1 VVPFTKIVANL
12 TDKALDWT
20 PYGLVRAGLGRHTF
34 NHKDRRFTTQ
44 ERQERIVSGAL
55 SLVVGTMLYSAAKAN
70 EDQDDETVSFMI
82 YGMGPRDK
90 TRRDQMPEGWRP
102 MTVKIGNRY
111 ISYSESPLNLLLGAI
126 GGAMDLRRY
135 GKRKDSDEPMA
146 RALALTTGMGNGIMR
161 SGMLSGLAQIW
172 DWASGQGKFSS
183 FVNRSASGLIP
194 MQGMMRNIAE
204 VIDPVK
210 LDTATFSG
218 TMLQNLPVLRG
229 EGQPMLNEFGEPVR
243 LPGPWLVS
251 RLVTS
256 NKQSDPDATWLGQ
269 NKLSLP
275 GVDNDVV
282 VGTFLTK
289 ADKARLKATGGS
301 LEADRLQRAENAARV
316 ENGYL
321 TPEERTAFIK
331 RTGQLRRQ
339 AVRQLRQQT
348 AGREVDPKILK
359 RQLEAR
365 VEAANRIAMRQLLGL
380 APK

>member
-1 VVPFTKIVANL
+1 MFLAQFSTPAVVVADL
-12 TDKALDWT
+12 
-20 PYGLVRAGLGRHTF
+20 
-34 NHKDRRFTTQ
+34 TQ